1 MDVLPPA
8 TIISNNLVRRNA
20 AILALPRLTGADT
33 LHKSISTQKTAT
45 QLLNP
50 IKNGPFGRPR
60 GNRGPPT
67 VHRVVGAHAVDVI
80 TQSYWLMTAE
90 PNGSKPECQYNTIIL
105 TPLAQYDCHEPV

>member
-1 MDVLPPA
+1 M
-8 TIISNNLVRRNA
+8 VRRNA

-60 GNRGPPT
+60 GKRGPPT
-67 VHRVVGAHAVDVI
+67 VHSVVGAHAVDVI
-80 TQSYWLMTAE
+80 TQSYWLMTVILSE
-90 PNGSKPECQYNTIIL
+90 GSQYDCVIL
-105 TPLAQYDCHEPV
+105 TLWLGSAWFRCHEPV